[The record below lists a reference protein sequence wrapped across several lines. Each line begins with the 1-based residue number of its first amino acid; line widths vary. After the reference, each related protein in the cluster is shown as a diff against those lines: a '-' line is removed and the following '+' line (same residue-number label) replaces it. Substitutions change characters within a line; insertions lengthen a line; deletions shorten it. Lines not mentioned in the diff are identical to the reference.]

1 MVDVSVWIMYDVHRK
16 RACINILGLDGLL
29 EVLERYD
36 DIDPIE
42 GDIRW
47 AGYIS
52 KNKVEK
58 LINELKELG
67 YDVEYTEVEDP

>member
-1 MVDVSVWIMYDVHRK
+1 MVEVRVWIMYDVNRK
-16 RACINILGLDGLL
+16 RAYINVLGLDGLL
-29 EVLERYD
+29 KVLERYD

-52 KNKVEK
+52 KNDVEK
-58 LINELKELG
+58 LVNELRELG
-67 YDVEYTEVEDP
+67 YDVEYTDVEDH